1 MANFTSARRI
11 LALAAMALVTSASL
25 APMASA
31 QSLTRAD
38 AEKDPVLR
46 AMLTELDRSQ
56 AQLKLKDFEK
66 PYFIEYRID
75 EISGYGA
82 RAEYGALQG
91 SGQFHRRGALVNVRI
106 GNYKSDNSGRGDS
119 VPTLEVLDNDPV
131 AIRSALWTATDQAYK
146 AALDAYARKQAELKQ
161 VQTPPQADDFSHE
174 KPVIVLQDP
183 KSFSIDQ
190 ATWERALQTASGLFL
205 TDPSLASAK
214 PDIQYSRANLDAVA
228 ITSYLV
234 NTEGTITRTSVTHYD
249 LGFSTG
255 GQAADGMKLDRSYY
269 LAGNTP
275 ADLETPEN
283 LAQHALDCFHGLED
297 LRQAP
302 LVDEE
307 YHGPVLLAADAAA
320 GALKGLLARAVTA
333 SRPPLGTEART
344 TGAFASSLHA
354 RVLPD
359 FIDVTDDPSMTTWNG
374 KGNAGA
380 YSVDSQGVPAQTV
393 PLVVAGKLENYLLS
407 REPIRDFPSS
417 NGHGRAAPFAAAQ
430 PSIGVLRISAHD
442 GESIDSLNQ
451 KLLAMARDRGLA
463 NVYFVESMAG
473 GGPRL
478 LYKLSADGKRTL
490 VRGAR
495 LEDLDLRTLRSGIV
509 AAGKDLFANNQLG
522 GQPNTVLAPA
532 LLFDDVTV
540 KRANEKNDKL
550 PYYPAPQ

>member
-1 MANFTSARRI
+1 MANFIPARRI
-11 LALAAMALVTSASL
+11 LTLAAMALAASAPFL
-25 APMASA
+25 SA

-38 AEKDPVLR
+38 AEKDPVLK

-75 EISGYGA
+75 EISGFGT
-82 RAEYGALQG
+82 RAEYGALQS

-106 GNYKSDNSGRGDS
+106 GSYKSDNSGRGDS
-119 VPTLEVLDNDPV
+119 VPTLEVLDNDPI
-131 AIRSALWTATDQAYK
+131 ALRTALWTATDQAYK

-174 KPVIVLQDP
+174 KPVILLQDP

-190 ATWERALQTASGLFL
+190 TTWERAIQAASGLFL
-205 TDPSLASAK
+205 SDPSLAAAR
-214 PDIQYSRANLDAVA
+214 PDVQYARAYLDATAV
-228 ITSYLV
+228 TSWLV
-234 NTEGTITRTSVTHYD
+234 NSEGTITRTSVTHYD

-269 LAGNTP
+269 LAGNSP
-275 ADLETPEN
+275 ADLDTPEN
-283 LAQHALDCFHGLED
+283 LTQHALACFKGLEE

-344 TGAFASSLHA
+344 TGALASSLHA

-359 FIDVTDDPSMTTWNG
+359 FIDVTDDPSLATWNG
-374 KGNAGA
+374 KGNAGT

-393 PLVVAGKLENYLLS
+393 PLVVSGKLENYLLS
-407 REPIRDFPSS
+407 REPIRDFPNS
-417 NGHGRAAPFAAAQ
+417 NGHGRAAPFAAAL

-442 GESIDSLNQ
+442 GESLDSLNQ
-451 KLLAMARDRGLA
+451 KLLAMAKDRGLS
-463 NVYFVESMAG
+463 NVYFVESISG
-473 GGPRL
+473 SGPRL
-478 LYKLSADGKRTL
+478 LYKLAQDGKRTL

-532 LLFDDVTV
+532 LLFDDITV

-550 PYYPAPQ
+550 PYYPPPS